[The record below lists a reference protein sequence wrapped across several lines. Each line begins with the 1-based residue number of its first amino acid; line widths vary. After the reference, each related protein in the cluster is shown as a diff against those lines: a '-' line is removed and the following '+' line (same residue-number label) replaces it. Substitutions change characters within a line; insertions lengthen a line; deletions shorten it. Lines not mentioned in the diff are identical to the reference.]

1 MSTVSEILIRRE
13 LRGRDPEAIVALHR
27 RVYMGEY
34 ARNEA
39 FIDGVQGT
47 VDRAVA
53 AGWPHRG
60 GAAWLIDDGDRLA
73 GCAALTDEG
82 DGTGRVR
89 WVVFGPEL
97 RGRGLGRLVIGEL
110 LAHARAEGYRRLELE
125 TYSEL
130 KAAAHLYR
138 SSGFEVTWERPR
150 EDWGPPIIYQ
160 HYELELA

>member
-1 MSTVSEILIRRE
+1 MSTVSESLIRRVP
-13 LRGRDPEAIVALHR
+13 RDGDPEAIVDLHR

-39 FIDGVQGT
+39 FIAGVHST
-47 VDRAVA
+47 VERAVA
-53 AGWPHRG
+53 AGWPDRG

-82 DGTGRVR
+82 DGNGRVR

-97 RGRGLGRLVIGEL
+97 RGRGLGRQVIDEL

-130 KAAAHLYR
+130 RAAAHIYR

-150 EDWGPPIIYQ
+150 EDWGSPIIYQ
-160 HYELELA
+160 HYALELA

>member
-1 MSTVSEILIRRE
+1 MSTVSENLIRRE
-13 LRGRDPEAIVALHR
+13 LRDGDPVAIVDLHR

-34 ARNEA
+34 RRNEA
-39 FIDGVQGT
+39 FIDGVRRT
-47 VDRAVA
+47 VERAVA

-82 DGTGRVR
+82 DGNGRIR

-97 RGRGLGRLVIGEL
+97 RGRGLGRRTIDAL
-110 LAHARAEGYRRLELE
+110 LAYARAEGYRRLELE

-130 KAAAHLYR
+130 KAAAHIYR